1 MRAYLQ
7 EQQEQKQKEAVST
20 IEDRVKMWL
29 QIRRAVAAELEAE
42 VFSTASES
50 GSESFGIHSDSDL
63 RCGRGAVAKLAGLN
77 LLCSL
82 LRCSRCAATSI
93 SSWRRRR
100 RPS

>member
-77 LLCSL
+77 LCSL
-82 LRCSRCAATSI
+82 SRCSRCAATSI